1 MKTPTLILLTGMLSF
16 AGATWAAAL
25 LPTGESVVAGSASV
39 SRSGADMTVTTGSNR
54 TIINWNGFGVGGGG
68 TVQFVQPSAS
78 SAVLNRVVGG
88 DVSQIHGAITSNG
101 QFFLLNPNGIIVSS
115 SGSIQASGIFLS
127 TAAIADADFLAGT
140 LRFEAPPAGTA
151 IEVAGTLTAT
161 NLIDIRASSFD
172 GTGGTITA
180 PTVNLDGSAGAAGGG
195 GAIGGGG
202 GIAIGGG
209 GITTG
214 GDLITGGDITI
225 GAGGIVGPGSFVGG
239 TISLGVGGN
248 LNLQPET
255 RKLLQRTAGTI
266 SLRGT
271 SALVSSA
278 PSAPPVTTATSLP
291 IRSATPAIRV
301 NAGPLA
307 DGAVT
312 VRVSLVD
319 VAPITLR

>member
-68 TVQFVQPSAS
+68 TVQFVQPGTS

-127 TAAIADADFLAGT
+127 TAGIADTDFLAGT
-140 LRFEAPPAGTA
+140 HHFEAPPAGTA
-151 IEVAGTLTAT
+151 IEVAGALTAT
-161 NLIDIRASSFD
+161 NLIDIRASSID
-172 GTGGTITA
+172 GTGGTIAA
-180 PTVNLDGSAGAAGGG
+180 PTVNIDSSGGAGAAGGGGGIGGG

-202 GIAIGGG
+202 GVFGGGGVIGGGG
-209 GITTG
+209 GIT
-214 GDLITGGDITI
+214 
-225 GAGGIVGPGSFVGG
+225 FVGG
-239 TISLGVGGN
+239 SVSLGVGGN

-255 RKLLQRTAGTI
+255 RKLLQRTAGSI

-271 SALVSSA
+271 SALPPSA
-278 PSAPPVTTATSLP
+278 PSTPPTTTSLP
-291 IRSATPAIRV
+291 ARGVVTVVRANTGALV
-301 NAGPLA
+301 

-312 VRVSLVD
+312 VRMSLVD
-319 VAPITLR
+319 AAPITLR